1 MSSKYNMKFV
11 FNQVNPDM
19 QLVIPFDSSK
29 HDIDEIVQYLID
41 RDVIDVNVVYGY
53 ALDDDFHDTFIQFM
67 EEHCHDINE
76 EV

>member
-1 MSSKYNMKFV
+1 MNSKYDMKFV
-11 FNQVNPDM
+11 FNQVKPYM

-29 HDIDEIVQYLID
+29 HDIDEIVEYLID

-53 ALDDDFHDTFIQFM
+53 ALDDDFHDTFNQFM
-67 EEHCHDINE
+67 NENSYDINE